1 MATLDQLTPIN
12 GSTPQPYS
20 PGGAGWTG
28 TIQSLQTPGGVGV
41 QEITDPKGTFFSIP
55 TLGFATAEGDALAE
69 LNQLAAAAPSL
80 FNVPVQPAATTP
92 ATVSAPGSS
101 TTSSTP
107 TQTQLPAASDITT
120 LLSSLPGLFASLGIG
135 SAAPAGS
142 VGAGTTPIA
151 SDGVPAGGV
160 SSLSSIQPVG
170 TPTSSTGNSTLTFV
184 VLGVLGVGGFLL
196 FMHHH
201 HKAEQQKRAG
211 AAAA

>member
-28 TIQSLQTPGGVGV
+28 TIQSLQTPGGVGI

-55 TLGFATAEGDALAE
+55 TLGFATAEGDALTE

-80 FNVPVQPAATTP
+80 FNAPVQPAATTP

-101 TTSSTP
+101 TSSTTP
-107 TQTQLPAASDITT
+107 SQTQIPASSDITT
-120 LLSSLPGLFASLGIG
+120 LLSSLPSLFASLGIG

-142 VGAGTTPIA
+142 VGAGATPIA

-170 TPTSSTGNSTLTFV
+170 TATSSTGNSTLLLV
-184 VLGVLGVGGFLL
+184 VVGGLGIGGF
-196 FMHHH
+196 
-201 HKAEQQKRAG
+201 
-211 AAAA
+211 